1 MRPRLLI
8 AQLMRKNPVV
18 RRLYYRARLSRATSE
33 ADECAILARLAQNA
47 TPTFIE
53 FGFEPVQFNCVA
65 LAKHPAWQGLLIDG
79 GKDIVED
86 ARRLWPDRIRVE
98 NAFLSLDN
106 LDLVRNQF
114 EKVGVLSIDVD
125 GNDYWI
131 LKALIDLAPDI
142 ISVEY
147 NATFGLRPITTIY
160 DPAFDRM
167 QKDPKGWYHGASLT
181 ALTKLCAE
189 QGYGLAAG
197 SNGSCNAFYT
207 RDGNLKPEDVFKPK
221 RLREELSGI
230 PYPAQWDHVKD
241 MPFEWV

>member
-8 AQLMRKNPVV
+8 AQLIRKNPVV

-147 NATFGLRPITTIY
+147 NATFGLRPVTTIY
-160 DPAFDRM
+160 DPAFNRM
-167 QKDPKGWYHGASLT
+167 QKDPRGWYHGASLT

-189 QGYGLAAG
+189 KGLQACRRLGWKLQRVLHQRRQSQAGRRVQAQTTARRAVGNPTCGAVGPCQGHA
-197 SNGSCNAFYT
+197 
-207 RDGNLKPEDVFKPK
+207 V
-221 RLREELSGI
+221 
-230 PYPAQWDHVKD
+230 
-241 MPFEWV
+241 